1 VTATLSPTNPRV
13 KRLRRLARD
22 RAARDGEGVFV
33 IEGPKLVEEALQAG
47 LALESVF
54 VEQGT
59 TVSWSDP
66 ARVEG
71 GGVGGRG
78 SETLLVR
85 AGESGATVHELAPG
99 GLRGVVT
106 ATTPQPVAALA
117 RTPAVGLAQ
126 ILDADLVVVLVDL
139 ADPGN
144 AGTVLRTAEAA
155 GAGGVVVCGGA
166 VDPFSPK
173 CVRASAGAVFHVP
186 VVPAADPIDVLGQL
200 GRAGL
205 ARLATVVES
214 GDPYDHVDLRG
225 PTALVLGSE
234 AHGLPAG
241 LAPFVDKVVTIPMAG
256 RSQSLNVAMA
266 GAVLCFEAL
275 RQRRATEPA
284 P

>member
-1 VTATLSPTNPRV
+1 
-13 KRLRRLARD
+13 
-22 RAARDGEGVFV
+22 VFV
-33 IEGPKLVEEALQAG
+33 IEGPKVVEDALQAG

-54 VEQGT
+54 VERGA
-59 TVSWSDP
+59 
-66 ARVEG
+66 ARVEA
-71 GGVGGRG
+71 
-78 SETLLVR
+78 LLAR
-85 AGESGATVHELAPG
+85 AEESGATVHELTPG

-106 ATTPQPVAALA
+106 AVTPQPVAALA
-117 RTPAVGLAQ
+117 RTPAVALAQ

-155 GAGGVVVCGGA
+155 GAGGVVVCRGA
-166 VDPFSPK
+166 VDPFGPK

-186 VVPAADPIDVLGQL
+186 VVPAVDPIDVLGQL

-205 ARLATVVES
+205 ARLATVVEG
-214 GDPYDHVDLRG
+214 GDPYDRVDLRG

-234 AHGLPAG
+234 AHGLPTG
-241 LAPFVDKVVTIPMAG
+241 LAPFVDKAVTIPMAG